1 LVTTSLVSD
10 GAVQLTEMEL
20 DTGGGSATFGWL
32 GSVLHSSTLPME
44 FLANP
49 LPVRVTAEPF
59 TNPVVGDP
67 VSVVAA
73 NADMVEPSSTA
84 PPTTRTEAATM
95 RTLARA
101 SRPPERTANLD
112 RPDDLFTVY
121 PPRRPDPT
129 SSMNRFVAAMI
140 AVFVPSQ
147 NRIWELRT

>member
-1 LVTTSLVSD
+1 MPWAFVVTRWLNE

-20 DTGGGSATFGWL
+20 LTGAGSATVGWFG
-32 GSVLHSSTLPME
+32 SELHSSTLPME

-49 LPVRVTAEPF
+49 LPVRVTGEPF

-95 RTLARA
+95 SPFARA
-101 SRPPERTANLD
+101 SRPPERTATLD
-112 RPDDLFTVY
+112 RPDDLFTVHS
-121 PPRRPDPT
+121 PSRRTPD
-129 SSMNRFVAAMI
+129 
-140 AVFVPSQ
+140 
-147 NRIWELRT
+147 